1 MIRRKKLI
9 WQLFPSFLLIT
20 LLSLLA
26 VSWYASSSLR
36 HFFLDQTAADLKIR
50 ALLVEKQITA
60 HLVPLNAAKVDAI
73 CKDIGKQSATRI
85 TVILPSGQVVGDSR
99 ETPR

>member
-1 MIRRKKLI
+1 MKGRKKLI

-26 VSWYASSSLR
+26 VSWYASNSLH

-50 ALLVEKQITA
+50 ALLVEKQIVT
-60 HLVPLNAAKVDAI
+60 HLAPLNAAEVDAL
-73 CKDIGKQSATRI
+73 CKEFGKQRLNQ
-85 TVILPSGQVVGDSR
+85 VIRLL
-99 ETPR
+99 